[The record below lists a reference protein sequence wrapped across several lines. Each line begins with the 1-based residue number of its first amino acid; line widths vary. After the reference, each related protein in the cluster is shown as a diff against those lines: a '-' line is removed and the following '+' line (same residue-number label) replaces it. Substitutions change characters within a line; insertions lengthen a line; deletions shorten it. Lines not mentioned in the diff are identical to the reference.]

1 MCKTLNGGEW
11 TTLNFT
17 ELNHH
22 PGMEMFFV
30 NRLSSI
36 DEIFDDRTILP
47 NAPSS
52 GVPANIH
59 GTHPFLI
66 KIQQSI
72 GGFDMLIYDR
82 SRSFRVHCTPKEDP
96 RAVVIIASLVNASST
111 PGKIYRWAK
120 RVGDHQL
127 SVCFDRAPQQT
138 PTW

>member
-47 NAPSS
+47 NAPST

-72 GGFDMLIYDR
+72 GGFDMLIYAMFFEYLHHIHYDVSTR
-82 SRSFRVHCTPKEDP
+82 RKWCSFLFVALPCSLPK
-96 RAVVIIASLVNASST
+96 
-111 PGKIYRWAK
+111 
-120 RVGDHQL
+120 
-127 SVCFDRAPQQT
+127 
-138 PTW
+138 